1 MNRLDFLKRMAW
13 ALGGATVLGV
23 DQSLLRA
30 APSDKNIM
38 PKAGEKFDIFNA
50 NVQGLEAKVTKPV
63 TVIIIGAGGRGN
75 AYATYAKRYPKAMQ
89 IVGVSDINENRRNA
103 MADAF
108 KVKKENRFGDFS
120 EVFKKGKLLS

>member
-1 MNRLDFLKRMAW
+1 MNRLDFLKRVAW
-13 ALGGATVLGV
+13 TLGGATVLGV
-23 DQSLLRA
+23 NKTLLNA

-38 PKAGEKFDIFNA
+38 PKPGEKFDIFNA

-75 AYATYAKRYPKAMQ
+75 AYATYAKKYPNAMK
-89 IVGVSDINENRRNA
+89 IVGVSDINEKRREM

-108 KVKKENRFGDFS
+108 NVKKENRFGDFS
-120 EVFKKGKLLS
+120 EVF